1 MEDFDEE
8 AEQTKDIPY
17 LDGFNIGYQL
27 EKKTEDKSLSKED
40 QNLISSMT
48 NLLKKSRSDSDKI
61 QGMLDGRKQRIKDQ
75 AREQNH
81 SNKKQRDQDRE
92 R

>member
-8 AEQTKDIPY
+8 AEQTKDMPY

-27 EKKTEDKSLSKED
+27 EKKSEDKRLSKED
-40 QNLISSMT
+40 QSLISSMT
-48 NLLKKSRSDSDKI
+48 NLLKKSRSENDKI
-61 QGMLDGRKQRIKDQ
+61 QGMLDGRKKRIKD
-75 AREQNH
+75 RDLEQYR
-81 SNKKQRDQDRE
+81 SNDKQRDRSRE